1 MGWIGVWG
9 GTARGGGTQH
19 VLQGRSCTVSEFQH
33 QFEWQG
39 GLVTGA
45 EWEGERGQGRPL
57 RGAHRLLFFFSSPCS
72 MRDLSSPTRD

>member
-1 MGWIGVWG
+1 M
-9 GTARGGGTQH
+9 
-19 VLQGRSCTVSEFQH
+19 SEFQH

-57 RGAHRLLFFFSSPCS
+57 KGAHRLLFFFFFCLTVRYAVS
-72 MRDLSSPTRD
+72 